1 MPAYVAYEKGF
12 FREEGLEVSLNIAP
26 TAWMVPDKLTNGEIH
41 FAVIPWTRVAAADST
56 GAPLV
61 LLCGSGFEE
70 AAIVIRKDIKPSEV
84 KSVAIPMQ
92 GGMKDL
98 TAMGLIE
105 QLGWNDARI
114 IRQPSGDGAI
124 ISFFGEGADAASM
137 IEPYATMLEMMGVG
151 KIIKRTGDIWKGAP
165 GCSLATTVS
174 LKETEDL
181 LMQKMVIAFVRG
193 TLFVKTNPDESSDI
207 ASGYIGINPRFIRQ
221 ALNVNWPDA
230 NAIRNSKAMDDVLS
244 LMIKLGYIDKMPSGY
259 SDLKFLDKA
268 ASVLGC

>member
-1 MPAYVAYEKGF
+1 
-12 FREEGLEVSLNIAP
+12 
-26 TAWMVPDKLTNGEIH
+26 
-41 FAVIPWTRVAAADST
+41 
-56 GAPLV
+56 
-61 LLCGSGFEE
+61 
-70 AAIVIRKDIKPSEV
+70 
-84 KSVAIPMQ
+84 
-92 GGMKDL
+92 
-98 TAMGLIE
+98 MGLIE